1 MDKKNLDNTS
11 NVHKSLEKLMQIL
24 QSVKLS
30 HYQVVECINHLI
42 EKHKWK
48 TQAPKN
54 KKKIVLIR
62 TDAQR
67 ESLLCQ
73 FLYTY
78 LAFNIQ

>member
-30 HYQVVECINHLI
+30 HYQVVECINQLI
-42 EKHKWK
+42 QKHDWK
-48 TQAPKN
+48 TQPPKN
-54 KKKIVLIR
+54 KKKVTLLR
-62 TDAQR
+62 ADAQR
-67 ESLLCQ
+67 ETLLCQ

-78 LAFNIQ
+78 LAFNI